1 MDNTM
6 MEIIQKIKSG
16 QNPQQ
21 ITLNLLQ
28 TQMQNSPL
36 GANLLGLARQNR
48 TADIEQIARNLMAQQ
63 GKDYDTEFKAFRQ
76 KMGL

>member
-1 MDNTM
+1 
-6 MEIIQKIKSG
+6 
-16 QNPQQ
+16 
-21 ITLNLLQ
+21 
-28 TQMQNSPL
+28 MQNSPL